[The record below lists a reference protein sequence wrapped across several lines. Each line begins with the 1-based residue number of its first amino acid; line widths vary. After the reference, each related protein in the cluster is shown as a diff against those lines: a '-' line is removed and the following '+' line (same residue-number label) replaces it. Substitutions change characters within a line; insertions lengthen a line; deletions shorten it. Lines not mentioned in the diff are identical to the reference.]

1 MRKRLFFSALLS
13 AFVFLLP
20 QLTLAQAPV
29 MDSTMVKN
37 GKIYVVV
44 AVLVVIFIGIVLF
57 LLRLEQ
63 QLRKLEQKDN
73 GS

>member
-1 MRKRLFFSALLS
+1 MRKRLFFSALLA

-20 QLTLAQAPV
+20 RLTLAQAPV

-63 QLRKLEQKDN
+63 QLRK
-73 GS
+73 

>member
-1 MRKRLFFSALLS
+1 MRKPLFFSALLS

-20 QLTLAQAPV
+20 CLTFAQTPA

-57 LLRLEQ
+57 LLRLERQ
-63 QLRKLEQKDN
+63 VKKLEQKET
-73 GS
+73 S